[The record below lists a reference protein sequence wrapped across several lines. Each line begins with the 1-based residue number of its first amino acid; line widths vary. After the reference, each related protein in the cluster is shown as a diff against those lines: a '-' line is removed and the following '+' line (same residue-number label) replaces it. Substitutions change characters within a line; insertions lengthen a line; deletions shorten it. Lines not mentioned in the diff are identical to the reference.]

1 MERIS
6 SAELRDLFMIQPLIL
21 EKPSQFGQHVF
32 LKKIASFPLSFR
44 NQLQVITCNYEKE
57 IPPKNKNIFQG

>member
-1 MERIS
+1 MKRVN

-21 EKPSQFGQHVF
+21 EEASQFGQQVF
-32 LKKIASFPLSFR
+32 KKKIASFPLSFP